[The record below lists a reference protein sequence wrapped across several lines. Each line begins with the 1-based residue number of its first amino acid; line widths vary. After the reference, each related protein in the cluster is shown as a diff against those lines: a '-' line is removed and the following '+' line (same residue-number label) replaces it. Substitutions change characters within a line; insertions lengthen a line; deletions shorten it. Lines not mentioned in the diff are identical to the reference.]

1 MNRMMMLASSVVL
14 VVGGLGCAT
23 TSARPRSGARDVH
36 SSAVVSGGGSG
47 RMVVSGP
54 AVVLDLD
61 VEGKHDVAL
70 YTVPARDGTHADC
83 EHSAGGQGMPV
94 RRGHSDQVNLRVGT
108 GEAVCVS
115 SPATGGV
122 AEVRWH
128 ARLIDPALGNGAM
141 AAREDSHR

>member
-1 MNRMMMLASSVVL
+1 MNRMMTLASSVVL

-36 SSAVVSGGGSG
+36 GSAVVSGGGSG
-47 RMVVSGP
+47 RIVVSGP

-70 YTVPARDGTHADC
+70 YTVPAGDGTHADC
-83 EHSAGGQGMPV
+83 EHPAGDQGIPV
-94 RRGHSDQVNLRVGT
+94 RLGHSDQVNVRVGT
-108 GEAVCVS
+108 GEAACVS
-115 SPATGGV
+115 SPATGGA

-128 ARLIDPALGNGAM
+128 AHLIDPALGNGAI

>member
-1 MNRMMMLASSVVL
+1 MMTLASSVVL

-36 SSAVVSGGGSG
+36 GSAVVSGGGSG
-47 RMVVSGP
+47 RIVVSGP

-70 YTVPARDGTHADC
+70 YTVPAGDGTHADC
-83 EHSAGGQGMPV
+83 EHPAGGQGIPV
-94 RRGHSDQVNLRVGT
+94 RLGHSDQVNFRVGT
-108 GEAVCVS
+108 GEAACVS
-115 SPATGGV
+115 SPATGGA

-128 ARLIDPALGNGAM
+128 ARLIENSATPAGF
-141 AAREDSHR
+141 DSI